1 MSEDLA
7 PMTDFEGEGLLDGLA
22 GDERAQRL
30 ELLGWLESAGATL
43 EELRTATQERRLALL
58 PLERRLGGQ
67 FSAREIE
74 ADSGLPASLM
84 LALRRL
90 VGLPAAGPEDRVF
103 GEFEV
108 IQARSIQQF
117 LDAGIDLEAMSEVTR
132 VLGEAMSRVASSV
145 AALFADTFLEAG
157 DTELEVARRFDTL
170 AEQLLPA
177 LVPVL
182 AGTFNAHMRESIRRA
197 VIGSS
202 ELASGRMPQATRL
215 AVLFVDMVGFTR
227 LGGELEVAELGS
239 VAGRLAALARDRA
252 SGPVRLIKTIG
263 DAAML
268 VSERPGPLVETALI
282 LIEDAESE
290 NIPALRAGIALGDA
304 VMRGGDYFGHT
315 VNLASRATG
324 AARPGS
330 VLCTQDVRD
339 GAAEDLDWSY
349 AGRFRLKGISGT
361 VPLHRARRLRSAA
374 AQSSVS

>member
-1 MSEDLA
+1 
-7 PMTDFEGEGLLDGLA
+7 MTDFEDAGLLNGLV
-22 GDERAQRL
+22 GGERAERL
-30 ELLGWLESAGATL
+30 ELLTWLQSTGATL
-43 EELRTATQERRLALL
+43 EELRTAVEERRLALL
-58 PLERRLGGQ
+58 PLERRLGGRYTAQ
-67 FSAREIE
+67 EIE

-84 LALRRL
+84 LQLRRL

-117 LDAGIDLEAMSEVTR
+117 LDAGIDLDAMSEVTR

-145 AALFADTFLEAG
+145 AAVFADTFLEAG
-157 DTELEVARRFDTL
+157 DTELDVARRFDAL

-182 AGTFNAHMRESIRRA
+182 AGTFSAHLRESIRRA
-197 VIGSS
+197 MIGSR
-202 ELASGRMPQATRL
+202 ERASGHMPQATEL

-227 LGGELEVAELGS
+227 LGGELEVVELGS
-239 VAGRLAALARDRA
+239 VANALAALARERA

-268 VSERPGPLVETALI
+268 VSQRPAPLIETALT
-282 LIEDAESE
+282 LIEDAEAE
-290 NIPALRAGIALGDA
+290 DLPTLRAGIALGDA

-339 GAAEDLDWSY
+339 GAAEEFDWSY
-349 AGRFRLKGISGT
+349 AGRHRLKGISGA
-361 VPLHRARRLRSAA
+361 VPLHRARRLRPT
-374 AQSSVS
+374 